1 MGPDEVLER
10 AAELIGG
17 STHATAFTGAGI
29 SVESGI
35 PPFRGEDGVWSRLDP
50 GFLDISFFR
59 EHPERSWPLIV
70 ETFYDVFRGAEPNA
84 AHRSLAAMEAR
95 GLVEAVVTQ
104 NIDGLHRR
112 AGSQRVIEFHGSSDR
127 LVCTECGATV
137 PASDDALSKLPPL
150 CPGCSGVL
158 RPDFVF
164 FGEPIPEPAS
174 TMAFAEA
181 EVADVFLLVGTTG
194 MVQPASSIPVLAK
207 ANGAVIVEVNTEAT
221 AYTGTI
227 TDVFVPGPASRTLPR
242 LEDLTSG

>member
-1 MGPDEVLER
+1 MDEVLDE
-10 AAELIGG
+10 AADVIGG

-35 PPFRGEDGVWSRLDP
+35 PPFRGADGIWNRIDP

-70 ETFYDVFRGAEPNA
+70 ETFYEVFRRAEPNA
-84 AHRSLAAMEAR
+84 AHRALAAMEGR
-95 GLVEAVVTQ
+95 GLVKAVVTQ
-104 NIDGLHRR
+104 NIDGLHRC
-112 AGSQRVIEFHGSSDR
+112 AGSERVIEFHGSSDR
-127 LVCTECGATV
+127 LVCTRCGATV
-137 PASDDALSKLPPL
+137 PASDEALSSLPPL
-150 CPGCSGVL
+150 CQGCSGVL

-164 FGEPIPEPAS
+164 FGEPIPES
-174 TMAFAEA
+174 VRTMALAEA
-181 EVADVFLLVGTTG
+181 EAADVFLLIGTTG

-227 TDVFVPGPASRTLPR
+227 TDVFVPGPASWVLAR
-242 LEDLTSG
+242 LDDLLSE